1 MTVGRL
7 WCAALAISIATL
19 VATIGAASAQM
30 AGNSVQVAGRIATFL
45 QPGLSGQVT
54 AAIIYQPGD
63 ATSEGEAR
71 TIERSLGAGLVV
83 GSLRLNSKRVA
94 IGSLSDLGGAKVAFV
109 TKGINY
115 REVAQ
120 ATASRSILSI
130 GTDPACTQAGYCV
143 VTITSAPKVQIT
155 VSKAAARA
163 AHLRFNSGFLMLIRE
178 I

>member
-1 MTVGRL
+1 M
-7 WCAALAISIATL
+7 
-19 VATIGAASAQM
+19 VATIGGASAQM
-30 AGNSVQVAGRIATFL
+30 AGNAVQVAGRIATFL
-45 QPGLSGQVT
+45 QPALSGQVT

-63 ATSEGEAR
+63 SMSEGEAR
-71 TIERSLGAGLVV
+71 AIERSLGTGLVV
-83 GSLRLNSKRVA
+83 GSLRLNPKRVA
-94 IGSLSDLGGAKVAFV
+94 IGSLGDLAGAKVAFV
-109 TKGINY
+109 TRGIDY
-115 REVAQ
+115 REVAR
-120 ATASRSILSI
+120 ATAPRSILTI